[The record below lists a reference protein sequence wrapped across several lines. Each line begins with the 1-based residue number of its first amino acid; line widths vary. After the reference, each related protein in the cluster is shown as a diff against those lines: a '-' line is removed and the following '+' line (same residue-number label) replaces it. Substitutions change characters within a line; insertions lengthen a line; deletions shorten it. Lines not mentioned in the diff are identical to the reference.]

1 MKILTTALTFLFIGA
16 QTIKAQTLLNQTLV
30 HDGNNREYAIY
41 IPASYDQSQAVP
53 LLFNFHGGGGNIVD
67 YMSSVD
73 MRPIADTANFI
84 LVYPQAVPDPGNGGA
99 TSWMHKAPTTF
110 DDVPFV
116 EAMIDVIAAEYMI
129 DDNRVYVCGYS
140 LGGEFTYE
148 LACSLNNRIA
158 AAGAVARTM
167 QGETFNNCAPQHP
180 TGVLTILGT
189 ADGISDY
196 NGITFNGI
204 QYYMSAAET
213 HDYWATANNCDA
225 NPTMSTI
232 ANTNTSDGST
242 VERYSWKD
250 ALGCTYVEHLKVING
265 GHDWPGVFGNMDIDA
280 SQEIWSFVSR
290 YNLSGLIG
298 CATNSIENTEG
309 LEDEVRV
316 FPNPCDDQLVI
327 ESSFQGTQNY
337 ALYSILGEHVL
348 TGSIQSGSTN
358 INLSDIPE
366 GLYVLKVRDQSLKVV
381 KRKEEAP

>member
-1 MKILTTALTFLFIGA
+1 MKILTTVLTFLFIGA

-213 HDYWATANNCDA
+213 HEYWATANNCDA

-250 ALGCTYVEHLKVING
+250 ASGCTYVEHLKVING

-290 YNLSGLIG
+290 YNLSGLVG
-298 CATNSIENTEG
+298 CATNSIENTLGQE
-309 LEDEVRV
+309 EVLRV
-316 FPNPCDDQLVI
+316 FPNPFKDQLIV
-327 ESSFQGTQNY
+327 ESPFEGTQNY

-348 TGSIQSGSTN
+348 TGSIHSGSTL
-358 INLSDIPE
+358 IELSKIPD
-366 GLYVLKVRDQSLKVV
+366 GLYILKIRGQAIKLI
-381 KRKEEAP
+381 KRK

>member
-1 MKILTTALTFLFIGA
+1 MKTLITALALIFVGVQTFE
-16 QTIKAQTLLNQTLV
+16 AQTLLNQTLV
-30 HDGNNREYAIY
+30 HNGNNREYAIY
-41 IPASYDQSQAVP
+41 IPASYDGSQAVP

-110 DDVPFV
+110 DDIPFV
-116 EAMIDVIAAEYMI
+116 EVMIDVIAAEYMI

-140 LGGEFTYE
+140 LGGEFTFE

-180 TGVLTILGT
+180 TGILTILGT
-189 ADGISDY
+189 SDAISDY

-213 HDYWATANNCDA
+213 HEYWVTVNNCVT
-225 NPTMSTI
+225 NPTISTV

-242 VERYSWKD
+242 VERYSWTNPS
-250 ALGCTYVEHLKVING
+250 GCTYVEHLKVING

-280 SQEIWSFVSR
+280 NQEIWSFVSK
-290 YNLSGLIG
+290 YNLSGLTG
-298 CATNSIENTEG
+298 CVTNSIENTG
-309 LEDEVRV
+309 DLVDEVRI
-316 FPNPCDDQLVI
+316 FPNPFDDRLII

-348 TGSIQSGSTN
+348 TGSIQSESTN
-358 INLSDIPE
+358 INLEDIPE
-366 GLYVLKVRDQSLKVV
+366 GLYILKVRDQSLKVV
-381 KRKEEAP
+381 KRK

>member
-1 MKILTTALTFLFIGA
+1 MKKSFVILALTFIGS
-16 QTIKAQTLLNQTLV
+16 QTIKAQTLLNQNLM
-30 HDGNNREYAIY
+30 HDGNNREYALY
-41 IPASYDQSQAVP
+41 IPASYDGSQEVP
-53 LLFNFHGGGGNIVD
+53 LLFNFHGGGGNIAEHI
-67 YMSSVD
+67 SSAD

-84 LVYPQAVPDPGNGGA
+84 LVYPQAVPDPGNGGS

-116 EAMIDVIAAEYMI
+116 EAMIDAIAAEYMI
-129 DDNRVYVCGYS
+129 DNSRVYVCGYS

-189 ADGISDY
+189 ADLISDY
-196 NGITFNGI
+196 NGITFGGV

-213 HDYWATANNCDA
+213 HEYWVTANNCNA
-225 NPTMSTI
+225 NPTMSTVP
-232 ANTNTSDGST
+232 NTNTSDGST
-242 VERYSWKD
+242 VERYTWTD
-250 ALGCTYVEHLKVING
+250 ASGCTYVEHLKVIDG

-280 SQEIWSFVSR
+280 SQEIWNFVSG
-290 YNLSGLIG
+290 YDLSGLIE
-298 CATNSIENTEG
+298 CATNSIENTAA

-316 FPNPCDDQLVI
+316 FPNPFEDKLII

-337 ALYSILGEHVL
+337 ALYSILGEHIL
-348 TGSIQSGSTN
+348 SGSVQSGSTN
-358 INLSDIPE
+358 INLESIPD
-366 GLYVLKVRDQSLKVV
+366 GLYILKVRDQSLKVV
-381 KRKEEAP
+381 KRK

>member
-1 MKILTTALTFLFIGA
+1 
-16 QTIKAQTLLNQTLV
+16 
-30 HDGNNREYAIY
+30 
-41 IPASYDQSQAVP
+41 
-53 LLFNFHGGGGNIVD
+53 
-67 YMSSVD
+67 
-73 MRPIADTANFI
+73 
-84 LVYPQAVPDPGNGGA
+84 
-99 TSWMHKAPTTF
+99 MHKAPTTF

-116 EAMIDVIAAEYMI
+116 EAMIDAIAAAYMI
-129 DDNRVYVCGYS
+129 DNNKVYVCGYS

-204 QYYMSAAET
+204 QYYISAAET
-213 HDYWATANNCDA
+213 HEYWATANNCDA
-225 NPTMSTI
+225 DPTMSTVP
-232 ANTNTSDGST
+232 NTNTSDGST
-242 VERYSWKD
+242 VERYTWTD
-250 ALGCTYVEHLKVING
+250 ASGCTYVEHLKVING

-298 CATNSIENTEG
+298 CATNSIENTVS

-316 FPNPCDDQLVI
+316 FPNPFKDEMAI

-337 ALYSILGEHVL
+337 AIYSILGEHIL

-358 INLSDIPE
+358 INLSDIPD
-366 GLYVLKVRDQSLKVV
+366 GLYILKVRDQSLKVV
-381 KRKEEAP
+381 KRK